1 MVWDRT
7 VAGEIIGRAGLA
19 RWLGVCP
26 GFLGTW
32 RARQGF
38 IHQRLFLLD
47 RNVPPAQDS
56 SNIAY
61 CILHRRAQEPSRK
74 GAGRAKARRDGEAC
88 QAGRLPRAPCAPPR
102 AARFAQLS

>member
-1 MVWDRT
+1 M
-7 VAGEIIGRAGLA
+7 AGCLHQVLGNLEGAPGVHSPTAVPAGPE
-19 RWLGVCP
+19 C
-26 GFLGTW
+26 
-32 RARQGF
+32 
-38 IHQRLFLLD
+38 
-47 RNVPPAQDS
+47 PPAQDS

-61 CILHRRAQEPSRK
+61 RILHRRAQEPSRK